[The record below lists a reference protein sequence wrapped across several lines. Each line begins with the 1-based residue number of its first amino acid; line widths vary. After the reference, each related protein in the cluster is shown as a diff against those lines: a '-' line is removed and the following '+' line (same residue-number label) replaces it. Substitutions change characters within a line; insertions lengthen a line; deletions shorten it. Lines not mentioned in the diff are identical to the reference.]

1 LCFIKYIVLII
12 SNFLEQ
18 LKSDTLANHQQL
30 EKNLV
35 GRLKGMQTADDY
47 IRILQIFYGYF
58 GALEDQI
65 NEYIGTERLTDY
77 AERRK
82 TLSIK
87 NDLIE
92 LNGAVPEKAQAPD
105 LPEINSA
112 LQAFGALY
120 VIEGSTL
127 GGQVISKMISK
138 QLPQQTEGGLSFFK
152 SYGDDTMLMW
162 NQFKTV
168 LESQVTSAESS
179 SIIIQ
184 AANETFFKFR
194 LWMEKN
200 DC

>member
-1 LCFIKYIVLII
+1 LCYIKYIVLII
-12 SNFLEQ
+12 SNFLAQ

-35 GRLKGMQTADDY
+35 GKLKGMQTADDY
-47 IRILQIFYGYF
+47 IRILQLFYGYF
-58 GALEDQI
+58 AALEDQI
-65 NEYIGTERLTDY
+65 NKYIGIEKLTDY
-77 AERRK
+77 ADRRK

-87 NDLIE
+87 NDLIALKGE
-92 LNGAVPEKAQAPD
+92 VPEKALAVD
-105 LPEINSA
+105 LPEINDA

-127 GGQVISKMISK
+127 GGQVISKMIAK
-138 QLPQQTEGGLSFFK
+138 QLPHETQEGLSFFT

-168 LESQVTSAESS
+168 LESQATSTASS

-184 AANETFFKFR
+184 AANETFFKFK
-194 LWMEKN
+194 LWMEKH